1 MINTNLF
8 KDLLRYGKIKS
19 DFEVK
24 DSMGRW
30 FRVRVFEYDGK
41 KFFTVMCDGEP
52 LELKEV

>member
-24 DSMGRW
+24 DSMERW
-30 FRVRVFEYDGK
+30 FRVRVFEYEGK

>member
-1 MINTNLF
+1 MINNNIF
-8 KDLLRYGKIKS
+8 RDLLRYGKIKS

-24 DSMGRW
+24 DSIGRW

>member
-1 MINTNLF
+1 MIDNSF
-8 KDLLRYGKIKS
+8 FHDLLRYGKIKS

-30 FRVRVFEYDGK
+30 FRVRVFEYEEK
-41 KFFTVMCDGEP
+41 KFFTVMCNGEL

>member
-8 KDLLRYGKIKS
+8 RDLLRYGTIKS

-30 FRVRVFEYDGK
+30 FRVRVFEYEGK